1 MSAAATIALALGV
14 STWESA
20 LVSRLTT
27 GHRDRRI
34 RRCVDVVELLAD
46 VGTGLAD
53 VVIIDADFPRLD
65 ATTVGRISTGAR
77 LVIGVSIDE
86 AGEARLRQ
94 LGIQSTV
101 GIDPRSPSVA
111 VEQVCALI
119 SSTASSEFA
128 ANPAGI
134 LPSPGVSPELANE
147 PILTGRVLAVWGPA
161 GAPGRTTVALALA
174 EVCGALGKDSLV
186 IDADTTAA
194 GVAPALAM
202 TAPASGLVAACR
214 HSEQGALDVPALA
227 RLSHSVD
234 GRYRILT
241 GLPAANRR
249 SEVRPAAL
257 CGLLN
262 VARALCDWVI
272 IDLDSAVP
280 RPAAN
285 SFAGIE
291 VGDVPVIDSVIDA
304 SDVIVAVAGCDPV
317 SLARLMSSIGAV
329 REANQEAT
337 VIVVL
342 NRMRGSLLTNAQIAE
357 VRDFLTTQHH
367 VDQVCTVPDDRS
379 GFDAAA
385 LAGHTI
391 AEHDPKSAAA
401 LALVEAARRTLSLPA
416 IKQQADSVA

>member
-1 MSAAATIALALGV
+1 MSTPGTIALALGI

-20 LVSRLTT
+20 LVSRLTG

-53 VVIIDADFPRLD
+53 VVVIDAQFPRLD
-65 ATTVGRISTGAR
+65 ATAVGRIAAGAR

-94 LGIQSTV
+94 LGIQATV

-119 SSTASSEFA
+119 SSAASTADPPKPA
-128 ANPAGI
+128 AM
-134 LPSPGVSPELANE
+134 LPSAGVSPGPGNQSILA
-147 PILTGRVLAVWGPA
+147 GRVVTVWGPA
-161 GAPGRTTVALALA
+161 GAPGRTTVAIALA

-194 GVAPALAM
+194 GVAPAVAM
-202 TAPASGLVAACR
+202 TAEASGLVAACR

-257 CGLLN
+257 CGLLE

-272 IDLDSAVP
+272 IDLDSTLP
-280 RPAAN
+280 RPASN
-285 SFAGIE
+285 SFPGIE
-291 VGDVPVIDSVIDA
+291 VGDVPVIDSVIDV

-317 SLARLMSSIGAV
+317 SLARLLSGIGVV

-337 VIVVL
+337 LIVIL
-342 NRMRGSLLTNAQIAE
+342 NRVRGSLLTNAQIAE
-357 VRDFLTTQHH
+357 VRDFLATHH
-367 VDQVCTVPDDRS
+367 QVDAVYSVPDDRS
-379 GFDAAA
+379 GFDSAAR
-385 LAGHTI
+385 AGRTI
-391 AEHDPKSAAA
+391 TEHDPKSVAA
-401 LALVEAARRTLSLPA
+401 LALADAGRRTLSLPA
-416 IKQQADSVA
+416 RTQEADSVA